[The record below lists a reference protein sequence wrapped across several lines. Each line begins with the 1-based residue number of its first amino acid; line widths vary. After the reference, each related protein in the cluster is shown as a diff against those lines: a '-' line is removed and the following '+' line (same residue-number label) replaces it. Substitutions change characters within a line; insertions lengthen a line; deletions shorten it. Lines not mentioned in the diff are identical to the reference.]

1 METLRIMLLSKG
13 AAVANGV
20 KQAYRGGY
28 LVDVLIVAA
37 ISAGI
42 AAVVA
47 GILFF
52 ILYVGNDSQK
62 HGEEDKDKYARLF
75 KICFIVSVIIVGLF
89 YMVLFAE

>member
-1 METLRIMLLSKG
+1 M
-13 AAVANGV
+13 
-20 KQAYRGGY
+20 
-28 LVDVLIVAA
+28 VDVLIVAA

-75 KICFIVSVIIVGLF
+75 KICFGISAVIVGIF
-89 YMVLFAE
+89 YIVFAE